1 MSSILTSL
9 DWNGTLIWF
18 ELMNSWNFKRIFR
31 IFENFRKFSFEKLEQ
46 SWNPCRSH
54 ESLKNLIQTG
64 NDGLNRECTVNV
76 NYVTNHML
84 RMVRLCYILRQI
96 LDKRILN
103 KQTSS
108 QHGNSFETNSK
119 SYYVISN
126 RFNIEELSSRF
137 NIHRDQGKNNWFWVY
152 WHCEPNS
159 RLCNHFPTGTF
170 NRNTQAG
177 MVKMVSKQLLQ
188 NTVVICIYT
197 CQEDSNISSI

>member
-1 MSSILTSL
+1 MQKPWIAEKSDSDRKWRIKSR
-9 DWNGTLIWF
+9 
-18 ELMNSWNFKRIFR
+18 MYSKR
-31 IFENFRKFSFEKLEQ
+31 KLRNK
-46 SWNPCRSH
+46 S
-54 ESLKNLIQTG
+54 
-64 NDGLNRECTVNV
+64 
-76 NYVTNHML
+76 YVTYGA
-84 RMVRLCYILRQI
+84 YILRQI

-137 NIHRDQGKNNWFWVY
+137 NIHRDQGKNNWSWLY